1 MQGLGLVHYEFRL
14 VQEFSSRLNAAVGG
28 KYPDA
33 GPVGT
38 RPEFVEDKNTM
49 SSEQSRTR
57 GIVNKMGWGK
67 ARSGVVSRRGR
78 GPECTGW

>member
-1 MQGLGLVHYEFRL
+1 MNKTIHKVTVIAIVMSCQGERQV
-14 VQEFSSRLNAAVGG
+14 VDKQN
-28 KYPDA
+28 
-33 GPVGT
+33 
-38 RPEFVEDKNTM
+38 VEDKNTM